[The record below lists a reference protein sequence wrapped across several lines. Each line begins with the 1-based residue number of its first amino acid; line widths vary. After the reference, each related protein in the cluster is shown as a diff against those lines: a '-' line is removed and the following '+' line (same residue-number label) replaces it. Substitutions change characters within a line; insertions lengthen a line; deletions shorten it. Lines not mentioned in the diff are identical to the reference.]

1 MKEGTRLRQTVSKM
15 GSKVLVIFT
24 VTVLAVGFILPLVW
38 LLSSSLKS
46 NTEIFE
52 MPPRWI
58 PKELRWSNYREAVQF
73 IPYFTYLKNTM
84 IIALSTVIGVTI
96 SSSLVAYG
104 FSRIQWPGRDLVFF
118 IVLGTMMIPG
128 QVTMVPV
135 YLIFRRLG
143 WVGTFLPLIVPSFF
157 GNPFSIFLLR
167 QFFMSIPEELS
178 AAAQIDGAS
187 DLGIFFRIMLPLAKP
202 ALAVIALFQFMG
214 AWNDYMGPLIYLS
227 KESMFTISLGLSRYL
242 GMHFQEW
249 ALLMAASVIT
259 VTPILIL
266 FFLTQRT
273 FIEGI
278 SLTGIKG

>member
-1 MKEGTRLRQTVSKM
+1 LRQTVSKM

>member
-15 GSKVLVIFT
+15 GFKVLVIFT
-24 VTVLAVGFILPLVW
+24 VTILAMGFILPLVW

-46 NTEIFE
+46 NIEIFE

-73 IPYFTYLKNTM
+73 IPYFTYLRNTM

-187 DLGIFFRIMLPLAKP
+187 DLGIFFRITLPLAKP

-259 VTPILIL
+259 VTPILVL